1 MHLTTYTV
9 VNDTQ
14 VMDRPRILF
23 VCPSDASFIRVDREV
38 LAERWPLEVWRQRG
52 RWANPLRVLAAL
64 RRADVVVGW
73 WASWHTF
80 WPFTLASLLRKPS
93 LLIVGGFDT
102 ANMPEIGYGY
112 QQGGF
117 RRIAS
122 RWIMRRATKLVTNS
136 EYSRSEIERNIGFP
150 PARVEVV
157 HHGVP
162 DPYGELPDDA
172 DRRRMALSVGFVTRA
187 NLEIKGQRAFVQAAA
202 ELPDVEFVL
211 AGPWKDDAVEELRA
225 GATPNVTFTG
235 WLEQE
240 DLDRLFREASVY
252 VQPSH
257 HEGFG
262 IAVAEAMLAGCVP
275 VVTAAGALP
284 EVVADA
290 GVQVGSD
297 APADVAAG
305 IRQALD
311 AGPEARRRAR
321 ERILTTFPV
330 DVRRQ
335 GLWAAIEQ
343 TWNTR
348 RPTP

>member
-1 MHLTTYTV
+1 MP
-9 VNDTQ
+9 DS
-14 VMDRPRILF
+14 RPRILF

-38 LAERWPLEVWRQRG
+38 LAERWPVEVWKQPG
-52 RWANPLRVLAAL
+52 RWANPLKVIAAL
-64 RRADVVVGW
+64 RRNDVVVGW

-80 WPFTLASLLRKPS
+80 WPFTLAPLLRRPS

-112 QQGGF
+112 QQGGL
-117 RRIAS
+117 RRTLS

-136 EYSRSEIERNIGFP
+136 HYSQGEIERNIGFGP
-150 PARVEVV
+150 DRVGVI

-162 DPYGELPDDA
+162 DPYGELPPEEG
-172 DRRRMALSVGFVTRA
+172 RRRMALSVGFVTRD
-187 NLEIKGQRAFVQAAA
+187 NLEIKGQRAFVEAAA

-211 AGPWKDDAVEELRA
+211 GGPWKDDAIDELRA
-225 GATPNVTFTG
+225 RATSNVTFTG

-275 VVTAAGALP
+275 VITRAGAMP
-284 EVVADA
+284 EVVGDA
-290 GVQVGSD
+290 GIQVEGD
-297 APADVAAG
+297 EPAVVAEG
-305 IRQALD
+305 VRRALD
-311 AGPEARRRAR
+311 AGPAARAAAR
-321 ERILTTFPV
+321 ERILTAFPV
-330 DVRRQ
+330 EVRRR
-335 GLWAAIEQ
+335 GLWDAVEGLGS
-343 TWNTR
+343 
-348 RPTP
+348 

>member
-1 MHLTTYTV
+1 MEE
-9 VNDTQ
+9 
-14 VMDRPRILF
+14 RPRILF
-23 VCPSDASFIRVDREV
+23 VVPSDASFIRVDREV
-38 LAERWPLEVWRQRG
+38 LAERWPVEVWKQPGKVTNLFRLL
-52 RWANPLRVLAAL
+52 PML

-80 WPFTLASLLRKPS
+80 WAFTLAPLLRKPS

-102 ANMPEIGYGY
+102 ANMPDIGYGF
-112 QQGGF
+112 QQGGP
-117 RRIAS
+117 RQWLS
-122 RWIMRRATKLVTNS
+122 RWVMRRATKLVTNS
-136 EYSRSEIERNIGFP
+136 NYSRGEIERNIGFP
-150 PARVEVV
+150 PERVEVV

-172 DRRRMALSVGFVTRA
+172 SRRRMALSVGFVTRP
-187 NLEIKGQRAFVQAAA
+187 NLEIKGQRAFVEAAA

-211 AGPWKDDAVEELRA
+211 AGPWKDDAVEGLRA
-225 GATPNVTFTG
+225 MATPNVTFTG

-240 DLDRLFREASVY
+240 DLERLFREASVY

-290 GVQVGSD
+290 GVQVPSD
-297 APADVAAG
+297 EPAAVAAG
-305 IRQALD
+305 IREALD

-321 ERILTTFPV
+321 ERILTAFPV
-330 DVRRQ
+330 DVRRR
-335 GLWAAIEQ
+335 GLGAAIDELWAGR
-343 TWNTR
+343 TGS
-348 RPTP
+348 

>member
-1 MHLTTYTV
+1 V
-9 VNDTQ
+9 AS
-14 VMDRPRILF
+14 DRPRILF

-38 LAERWPLEVWRQRG
+38 LAERWPVEVWRQPG
-52 RWANPLRVLAAL
+52 RWANPFRVMAAL

-80 WPFTLASLLRKPS
+80 WPFTLAWLARKPS

-102 ANMPEIGYGY
+102 ANMPDIGYGY
-112 QQGGF
+112 QQGGL
-117 RRIAS
+117 RRALS

-136 EYSRSEIERNIGFP
+136 HYSQREIEENIGFP
-150 PARVEVV
+150 PERVEVV

-162 DPYGELPDDA
+162 DPYGEMPPDEG
-172 DRRRMALSVGFVTRA
+172 RRRMALSVGFVTRD
-187 NLEIKGQRAFVQAAA
+187 NLEIKGQRAFVEAAA

-211 AGPWKDDAVEELRA
+211 AGPWKDDAAEALRA
-225 GATPNVTFTG
+225 QATPNVTLTD
-235 WLEQE
+235 WLEQDE
-240 DLDRLFREASVY
+240 LDRLFREASVY

-284 EVVADA
+284 EVVGDA
-290 GVQVGSD
+290 GIQVESD
-297 APADVAAG
+297 DPAVVAAG
-305 IRQALD
+305 IRRALD
-311 AGPEARRRAR
+311 AGPEARAAAR
-321 ERILTTFPV
+321 DRILTAFPV

-335 GLWAAIEQ
+335 GLGAAVEALS
-343 TWNTR
+343 R
-348 RPTP
+348 RG

>member
-1 MHLTTYTV
+1 VWKQPGKVT
-9 VNDTQ
+9 N
-14 VMDRPRILF
+14 LF
-23 VCPSDASFIRVDREV
+23 RLLPM
-38 LAERWPLEVWRQRG
+38 
-52 RWANPLRVLAAL
+52 L

-80 WPFTLASLLRKPS
+80 WAFTLAPLMRKPS

-102 ANMPEIGYGY
+102 ANMPDIGYGY
-112 QQGGF
+112 QQGGP
-117 RRIAS
+117 RRWLS
-122 RWIMRRATKLVTNS
+122 RWVMRRATKLVTNS
-136 EYSRSEIERNIGFP
+136 NYSQEEIERNIGFP
-150 PARVEVV
+150 PERVEVV

-162 DPYGELPDDA
+162 DPYGELPEDA
-172 DRRRMALSVGFVTRA
+172 GRRRMALSVGFVTRP
-187 NLEIKGQRAFVQAAA
+187 NLEIKGQRAFVEAAA

-211 AGPWKDDAVEELRA
+211 AGPWKDDAVEGLRA
-225 GATPNVTFTG
+225 RATPNVTFTG

-290 GVQVGSD
+290 GVQVPSD
-297 APADVAAG
+297 EPAAVAAG
-305 IRQALD
+305 VREALE

-321 ERILTTFPV
+321 ERILTAFPV

-335 GLWAAIEQ
+335 GLWGAIEEL
-343 TWNTR
+343 WPSSAHR
-348 RPTP
+348 A